1 MHDKR
6 KHALSLRCWQCLP
19 GTGKPVRLT
28 CETVTHLSLMLLGAG
43 KQQEAL
49 ASLQD
54 VGGKG
59 ADRQSLYF

>member
-1 MHDKR
+1 M
-6 KHALSLRCWQCLP
+6 ALCCWRCLP
-19 GTGKPVRLT
+19 GTGKPVRLA
-28 CETVTHLSLMLLGAG
+28 CKTVTHLSLMLLGAG

-59 ADRQSLYF
+59 ADRQSLNF